1 MPDLFAPLTF
11 ARGPTWRNRLMLAPL
26 TNCQSGA
33 DGVLSEAEF
42 RWLTMRA
49 DGGFGL
55 VMTCAAH
62 VQRRGQGF
70 PGQLG
75 VWSDDHVPG
84 LTRLAEA
91 IRAQGAAEGI
101 AFDFARIERRPD
113 TLDSHRLIRWAA
125 AQGLQDTIV
134 ERLFAAY
141 FEEGRDI
148 GDPAVLEFLAADA
161 GMDSIQVAELL
172 ADDTDR
178 AAVEREAKLASEM
191 GITGV
196 PTFIFANKFVL
207 SGARE
212 PEVLA
217 QVIDKAVEAETE
229 EPADSP

>member
-1 MPDLFAPLTF
+1 MQIDVVSDTVCPWCFIGKRRL
-11 ARGPTWRNRLMLAPL
+11 ARALELRPEIEFDVRWRPFRLDPTVPRE
-26 TNCQSGA
+26 
-33 DGVLSEAEF
+33 GVDRAQY
-42 RWLTMRA
+42 MRA
-49 DGGFGL
+49 KFGGGPK
-55 VMTCAAH
+55 
-62 VQRRGQGF
+62 VQAM
-70 PGQLG
+70 
-75 VWSDDHVPG
+75 
-84 LTRLAEA
+84 AEA